1 MTLKEKLLKFNGSN
15 DEDELLKM
23 FDELA
28 PSFLYGGFIKVRD
41 DYQVFIRTVEFYFHS
56 EKTYGIHDPIVY
68 HRNIRNREGRIL
80 HEQPYFPTMTLH
92 AHNSGFDITFENKDE
107 KYRASALI
115 RTYEVKDKQGN
126 YLIWRKDEE
135 SGNYMFQSS
144 DIYGFNTQS
153 TYLYTLLNGFSLETA
168 NDIQWIEE
176 PRKQT
181 LAIEPRPRKNVFKS
195 ESEWKYIPVK
205 INRCERMWSFT
216 RKDEI

>member
-1 MTLKEKLLKFNGSN
+1 M
-15 DEDELLKM
+15 
-23 FDELA
+23 
-28 PSFLYGGFIKVRD
+28 
-41 DYQVFIRTVEFYFHS
+41 
-56 EKTYGIHDPIVY
+56 
-68 HRNIRNREGRIL
+68 RNIE
-80 HEQPYFPTMTLH
+80 HH
-92 AHNSGFDITFENKDE
+92 
-107 KYRASALI
+107 ALI

-176 PRKQT
+176 PRQQT